1 MEAAVDAVER
11 GVLEWVHPGLRW
23 YDSPTDGWALVRLYD
38 TVLLLGA
45 WGVFVAGV
53 IVYQLNQFAL
63 ERAERERRIGSTEG
77 GGYRLGGS
85 TAPIKAPA
93 QGAATHHGAIVQALF
108 SATQVALGSFAMAQ
122 AWSKSEALSVLPV
135 CNGFKDGGRG
145 DIPALVHTYFVSQ
158 VFELAE
164 VLVLMLRGE
173 SDRVTPTYAAI
184 RASGFMLIWL
194 HVRIGY
200 DGDVCAV
207 IMVCAAIRVLGHLL
221 QLLAVCAF
229 GSVAP
234 GWMQLCA
241 SVLQMLPLGASV
253 AYAGLVFSDGCD
265 MNAQPTGGAV
275 GLPKRLVILWVA
287 WAGCKV
293 LSSSTGVSAG
303 RLKVE

>member
-1 MEAAVDAVER
+1 MQAAVDVVER
-11 GVLEWVHPGLRW
+11 GLLEWVHPGLRW
-23 YDSPTDGWALVRLYD
+23 YDSPTDGWVLVRLYD
-38 TVLLLGA
+38 TALLLGA
-45 WGVFVAGV
+45 WGVFVAAV

-85 TAPIKAPA
+85 AAPIKVPA
-93 QGAATHHGAIVQALF
+93 QGAATQHGASIQALF
-108 SATQVALGSFAMAQ
+108 SATQVVLGSVAITQ
-122 AWSKSEALSVLPV
+122 AWSRAAALSVLPL
-135 CNGFKDGGRG
+135 CNSFADGGRG
-145 DIPALVHTYFVSQ
+145 DLPALVHTYFVSQ
-158 VFELAE
+158 LAELAE
-164 VLVLMLRGE
+164 VLVLVARGE
-173 SDRVTPTYAAI
+173 SDRVTPNYAAI
-184 RASGFMLIWL
+184 RASGFMLCWL

-221 QLLAVCAF
+221 QLVAVCAF

-241 SVLQMLPLGASV
+241 SAVQLLPLGASI
-253 AYAGLVFSDGCD
+253 AYAGLLFSGGCGL
-265 MNAQPTGGAV
+265 NTLGTV

-287 WAGCKV
+287 WAGCKA
-293 LSSSTGVSAG
+293 LSSSQTGVAG